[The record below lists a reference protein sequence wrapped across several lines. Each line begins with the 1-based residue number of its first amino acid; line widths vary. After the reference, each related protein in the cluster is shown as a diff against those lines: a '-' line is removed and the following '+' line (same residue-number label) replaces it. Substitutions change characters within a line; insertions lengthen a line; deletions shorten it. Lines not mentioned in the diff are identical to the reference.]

1 MLHSS
6 EIGPSCPL
14 NQLCCISR
22 KIGEVSPRSSACTAG
37 GGGAGG
43 IAASAAPQPFGFG
56 LAGRC
61 GAGTVPPSGVTKPE
75 GGARL
80 CRSGAAGVMVGSAIV
95 GELVAPGVKAEP
107 KPEPATGADSA
118 GWVTRVGSGGRSGLG

>member
-6 EIGPSCPL
+6 ETGPSCPL

-22 KIGEVSPRSSACTAG
+22 KIGEVSPRSSAGAAG
-37 GGGAGG
+37 CGGAGG

-61 GAGTVPPSGVTKPE
+61 AAGTVPPSGRTKPVV
-75 GGARL
+75 GARFCCT
-80 CRSGAAGVMVGSAIV
+80 CRSGAAAFMVGYAIV
-95 GELVAPGVKAEP
+95 GELVAPEDG
-107 KPEPATGADSA
+107 PAAGADSA
-118 GWVTRVGSGGRSGLG
+118 GCGIRVG

>member
-22 KIGEVSPRSSACTAG
+22 KIGEDSPRSSACGTG

-43 IAASAAPQPFGFG
+43 IAARAAPQP
-56 LAGRC
+56 LVPTGRRVEPSSGVLPKP
-61 GAGTVPPSGVTKPE
+61 GAGAKLS
-75 GGARL
+75 
-80 CRSGAAGVMVGSAIV
+80 CRSGAAVFMVGYAIV
-95 GELVAPGVKAEP
+95 GELVAVPP
-107 KPEPATGADSA
+107 
-118 GWVTRVGSGGRSGLG
+118 